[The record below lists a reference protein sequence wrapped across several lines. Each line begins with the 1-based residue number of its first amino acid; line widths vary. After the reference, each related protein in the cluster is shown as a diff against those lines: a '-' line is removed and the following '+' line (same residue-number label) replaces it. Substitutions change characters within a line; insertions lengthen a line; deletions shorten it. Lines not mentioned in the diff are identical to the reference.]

1 MKKRIMAGLFIT
13 AICFAFFS
21 CKQEK
26 SEFADEILSTVKQNA
41 EALNNE
47 DIDAYM
53 ATLHEGSPAYE
64 STGEKL
70 TQSFEQFDLKITVE
84 NLKVVEASG
93 EEAKVEF
100 VQVTKSGENSDFNDN
115 RMKGVHL
122 LRKTGDEWKIYKTEV
137 RNIDYL

>member
-1 MKKRIMAGLFIT
+1 MKKKIVAGFFIT
-13 AICFAFFS
+13 AICFAFFC

-47 DIDAYM
+47 DIDSYM
-53 ATLHEGSPAYE
+53 ATLHEDSPAYE
-64 STGEKL
+64 STKEKL
-70 TQSFEQFDLKITVE
+70 TQSFEQFDLSISVE
-84 NLKVVEASG
+84 ELNVVEASG

-100 VQVTKSGENSDFNDN
+100 VQVTKSGGSSEFNDN

-122 LRKTGDEWKIYKTEV
+122 LRKVGGEWKIYKTEI